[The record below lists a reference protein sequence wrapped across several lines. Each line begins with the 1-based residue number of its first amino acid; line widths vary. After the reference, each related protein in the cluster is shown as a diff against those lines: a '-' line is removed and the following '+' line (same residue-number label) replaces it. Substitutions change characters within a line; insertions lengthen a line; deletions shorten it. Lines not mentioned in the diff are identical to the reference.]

1 LGGTLV
7 DLKDLLAMTKMM
19 PDNEKI
25 QDDSSVCAVCGIPLS
40 GPVMVHF
47 GGARLIRCT
56 TCGSWIYLPRPSA
69 QEQVAIHDSADYFEH
84 PYFQGRRRAKATL
97 DRRCRETFARIGTEV
112 NLESLR
118 GERLL
123 DVGCDTGSFLASAA
137 EQFGIVP
144 VGIDVS
150 SHAVQEATKK
160 GIETYHTNLETA
172 PSHLKDFTVITA
184 IDLIEHVAEPR
195 AFLQQIFVRL
205 RPGGVAYLETP
216 NVRSMVYL
224 AGRILCSVT
233 GGWPRGTF
241 ERLFPPQHAQHF
253 TCASFSAL
261 ARECGFEVVQ
271 LDTRVLPFDY
281 IHTSLPVRIGMA
293 GLQLLDSLTC
303 GRILICA
310 LLRRP

>member
-1 LGGTLV
+1 
-7 DLKDLLAMTKMM
+7 M
-19 PDNEKI
+19 PDNEKM
-25 QDDSSVCAVCGIPLS
+25 QDDSSACAVCGVLLS
-40 GPVMVHF
+40 GPVMVRL
-47 GGARLIRCT
+47 GEARLIRCT
-56 TCGSWIYLPRPSA
+56 ACSSWIYLPRLSA
-69 QEQVAIHDSADYFEH
+69 QEQTAIHDSADYFEH
-84 PYFQGRRRAKATL
+84 PYFQGRRQAQASL
-97 DRRCRETFARIGTEV
+97 DRRCRETFTRIGAGV

-123 DVGCDTGSFLASAA
+123 DVGCDTGFFLASAA

-150 SHAVQEATKK
+150 SHAVQEAAKK
-160 GIETYHTNLETA
+160 GIEAYHADLATA
-172 PSHLKDFTVITA
+172 PNPLKDFTVITA

-195 AFLQQIFVRL
+195 AFLRQIFARL

-216 NVRSMVYL
+216 NICSTVYL
-224 AGRILCSVT
+224 VGRLLCSVT
-233 GGWPRGTF
+233 GGRPRGTF

-271 LDTRVLPFDY
+271 LDTRVLPFDD

-303 GRILICA
+303 GKILICA